1 MRVARATNEDDV
13 ERVRRL
19 LREYAAEWSGCD
31 LGTER
36 YEAELAALP
45 GAYAP
50 PDGCLLLAADG
61 GRAAGCVGLRRL
73 SEGVCEMKRLYVVPE
88 FRRSGAG
95 RALAEAVV
103 AEARELGYARM
114 RLDTMLSMTRAQ
126 ALYRSLGFVEIDPYN
141 EKTRD
146 EAVFMELEL
155 GRSP

>member
-13 ERVRRL
+13 ERVRLL

-31 LGTER
+31 LGTEP

-114 RLDTMLSMTRAQ
+114 RLDTMPSMTRAQ

>member
-1 MRVARATNEDDV
+1 
-13 ERVRRL
+13 
-19 LREYAAEWSGCD
+19 
-31 LGTER
+31 
-36 YEAELAALP
+36 
-45 GAYAP
+45 
-50 PDGCLLLAADG
+50 
-61 GRAAGCVGLRRL
+61 
-73 SEGVCEMKRLYVVPE
+73 MKRLYVVPE

-114 RLDTMLSMTRAQ
+114 RLDTMPSMTRAQ